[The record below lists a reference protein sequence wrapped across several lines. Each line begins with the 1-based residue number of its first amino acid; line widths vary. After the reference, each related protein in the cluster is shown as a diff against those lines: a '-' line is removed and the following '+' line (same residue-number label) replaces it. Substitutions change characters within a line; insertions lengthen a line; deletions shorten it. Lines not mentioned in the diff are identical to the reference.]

1 MSVIFKWNESD
12 MESLLATC
20 REDDVWPLIQK
31 HFPSGSRLLESGC
44 GAGRWVRFLSDVGY
58 KITGLE
64 YSDETVQMV
73 RKVWPD
79 IDVLQGDCEASP
91 FQDDS
96 FDGVLSFG
104 VIEHWIDGPEKPLAD
119 MYRVLKPG
127 SVALITVPCLSSVR
141 RLKRC
146 FFWDEI
152 KQAPRALAVRLIKG
166 ESKPM
171 SRLNEEY
178 RYAVFPAWG
187 SFFEYR
193 MTPKEFRKEIERAG
207 FEIKAHLPV
216 AIMDGVYHE
225 LNPFGLL
232 VKFVGWKFHPTW
244 IARQLNSIMMKRP
257 FMHAHMQAIV
267 ARKPGSSQ
275 GKTFG

>member
-20 REDDVWPLIQK
+20 HDDDVWPLIQK
-31 HFPSGSRLLESGC
+31 YFPSGSRLLEAGC

-58 KITGLE
+58 KVTGLE
-64 YSDETVQMV
+64 YSDDTVQMV

-79 IDVLQGDCEASP
+79 IDVKQGDCEASP
-91 FQDDS
+91 FQANS

-127 SVALITVPCLSSVR
+127 SVALITVPCLNTVR
-141 RLKRC
+141 RLKRSL
-146 FFWDEI
+146 FWDELT
-152 KQAPRALAVRLIKG
+152 QGPRAFAVWLIKG
-166 ESKPM
+166 EPKPL
-171 SRLNEEY
+171 SRLNKGY
-178 RYAVFPAWG
+178 RYAVFPALG
-187 SFFEYR
+187 NFFEYR
-193 MTPKEFRKEIERAG
+193 MTPKEFEVEIERAG
-207 FEIKAHLPV
+207 FEIEEHLPV

-232 VKFVGWKFHPTW
+232 VRFVGWKFHPTW
-244 IARQLNSIMMKRP
+244 IARYLNSILMRRP
-257 FMHAHMQAIV
+257 FVHPHMQAVI
-267 ARKPGSSQ
+267 ARKPKLSKGNAVV
-275 GKTFG
+275 